1 MLELVN
7 FNALFL
13 QPQRVIQERQTMN
26 ATYIIINIL
35 LIVLIL
41 VGGGYLARS
50 RFRVMPKKDEKE
62 IWRKNASNYN
72 KLLDEAFQKKKE
84 DDYKALLHNDVT
96 RYQPRLPYRIKGPGE
111 VVKWVKLDME
121 AASTGATSI
130 VEKDEKLY
138 DQTLVITY
146 HYMTQTKIGELYTQ
160 GVGKV
165 TRIWVRVPDGWK
177 MVHEHV
183 SSG

>member
-1 MLELVN
+1 
-7 FNALFL
+7 
-13 QPQRVIQERQTMN
+13 MN

-62 IWRKNASNYN
+62 IWKKNALNYN
-72 KLLDEAFQKKKE
+72 KQLDEAFQKKKE
-84 DDYKALLHNDVT
+84 DDYKNLLHNDAS

-111 VVKWVKLDME
+111 VMKWVKLDME
-121 AASTGATSI
+121 AATPSAISI
-130 VEKDEKLY
+130 VENDAKLY
-138 DQTLVITY
+138 DQTVVITY
-146 HYMTQTKIGELYTQ
+146 HYMTQSKIGELYTQ

-165 TRIWVRVPDGWK
+165 TRIWVRVADGWK
-177 MVHEHV
+177 LAHEHI

>member
-1 MLELVN
+1 MD
-7 FNALFL
+7 
-13 QPQRVIQERQTMN
+13 TG
-26 ATYIIINIL
+26 YIIINIL

-41 VGGGYLARS
+41 AGGGYLARS

-62 IWRKNASNYN
+62 VWKKNAINYN
-72 KLLDEAFQKKKE
+72 KQLDEAFQKKKE
-84 DDYKALLHNDVT
+84 DDYKALLHNDAS

-111 VVKWVKLDME
+111 VIKWVKADME
-121 AASTGATSI
+121 AVGSGATSI

-146 HYMTQTKIGELYTQ
+146 HFMTQSKVGELYTQ

-165 TRIWVRVPDGWK
+165 TRVWARVSDGWK
-177 MVHEHV
+177 LVHEHI